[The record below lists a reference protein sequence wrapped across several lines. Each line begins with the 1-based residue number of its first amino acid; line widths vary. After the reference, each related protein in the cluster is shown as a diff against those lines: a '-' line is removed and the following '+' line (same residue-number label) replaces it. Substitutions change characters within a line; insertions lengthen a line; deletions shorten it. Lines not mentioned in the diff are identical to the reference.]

1 MTRESFCDLSK
12 AFDRVWHKG
21 LLFKLETYGI
31 SGGLLD
37 WFNSY
42 LCNRTQKV
50 MYKDILSSTSCIKA
64 GVPQGSVLGPLL
76 FLLYVNDVS
85 ENMLSFCRLFAD
97 DNCIQYSSQ
106 NVSCIEHNINHDLL
120 VLEQWSS
127 KWLLKFNPS
136 KTKALFFTLKS
147 SYELPEIF
155 FQHCHLEYIPTHK
168 HLGLHL
174 ASDLKW
180 ANHIT
185 FIVNKAYKILG
196 LLKNLKFSLGKNTL

>member
-1 MTRESFCDLSK
+1 MYHNIVKSIDEGKSCCVVFCDLSK

-50 MYKDILSSTSCIKA
+50 MCNDILSSTSCIKA

-76 FLLYVNDVS
+76 FILYVNDVS
-85 ENMLSFCRLFAD
+85 KNMLSFCRLFAD

-106 NVSCIEHNINHDLL
+106 NVSCIGNNINHDLL

-127 KWLLKFNPS
+127 KWLL
-136 KTKALFFTLKS
+136 TLTQLKPRLS
-147 SYELPEIF
+147 FLHRNQVIF
-155 FQHCHLEYIPTHK
+155 FQHCQLEDIPTHK
-168 HLGLHL
+168 HLGLL
-174 ASDLKW
+174 FLS
-180 ANHIT
+180 
-185 FIVNKAYKILG
+185 
-196 LLKNLKFSLGKNTL
+196 GKTT

>member
-1 MTRESFCDLSK
+1 MVDLNHNIVKSIDEGKSFCVVFCDLSK
-12 AFDRVWHKG
+12 AFDRVWHKCR
-21 LLFKLETYGI
+21 LFKLETYGI

-85 ENMLSFCRLFAD
+85 ENMLSFWRLFAD

-106 NVSCIEHNINHDLL
+106 NVSCIEHNINHD
-120 VLEQWSS
+120 
-127 KWLLKFNPS
+127 
-136 KTKALFFTLKS
+136 
-147 SYELPEIF
+147 
-155 FQHCHLEYIPTHK
+155 
-168 HLGLHL
+168 
-174 ASDLKW
+174 
-180 ANHIT
+180 
-185 FIVNKAYKILG
+185 
-196 LLKNLKFSLGKNTL
+196 